1 MTDDTTEPEETTEP
15 TDSADS
21 TAQPDPDVAGESP
34 GSAGSA
40 GAEAPTEPEA
50 AGREA
55 ADREV
60 TDREKTDREVTDRDG
75 DADAAGGG
83 GTARSNVRRYLNYAL
98 LSALVLL
105 ALVAGLRFYGAASS
119 TINQWVAAEYR
130 SLFHAAFNL
139 ALLFVAAAGISLQVK
154 RLR

>member
-21 TAQPDPDVAGESP
+21 TAQRDPDVAGEPSDSG
-34 GSAGSA
+34 GST
-40 GAEAPTEPEA
+40 GAEASAEPK
-50 AGREA
+50 
-55 ADREV
+55 V
-60 TDREKTDREVTDRDG
+60 TDREAADREVTDRDG
-75 DADAAGGG
+75 DADADGAR